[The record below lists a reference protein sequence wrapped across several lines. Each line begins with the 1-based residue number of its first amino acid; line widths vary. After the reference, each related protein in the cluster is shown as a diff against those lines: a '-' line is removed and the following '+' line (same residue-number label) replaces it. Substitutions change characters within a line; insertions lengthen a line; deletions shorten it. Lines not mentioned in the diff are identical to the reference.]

1 MSKSYRELLAEFSA
15 RERMSEEGFLQ
26 LVYSEIQDKQKK
38 QIRDKRDSELNK
50 TDKYAALDFPHPNKE
65 KRNQWLEYRQELRDF
80 PANIKN
86 MKNVVWPEE
95 PDMVDS
101 QDVYKYDEDVD
112 TQFGNLKTDIESKR
126 EQLEAVIQSTR
137 AHLEVI
143 LQSTHTQFET
153 NFQSVS
159 TQLETTQTDFQNIQT
174 DFQNI
179 QTDFQNIRTDFQTT
193 RTDLQTTRTELQTT
207 RSQLDETRIELEA
220 EKVKVRNLD
229 ARLGIVEQSLA
240 SILSNLNV

>member
-1 MSKSYRELLAEFSA
+1 MSKSYKELLAEFSA

-65 KRNQWLEYRQELRDF
+65 KRNEWLEYRQELRDL

-159 TQLETTQTDFQNIQT
+159 TQLETTQTDFQNI
-174 DFQNI
+174 
-179 QTDFQNIRTDFQTT
+179 RTDFQTT

>member
-65 KRNQWLEYRQELRDF
+65 KRNQWLKYRQELRDF

-95 PDMVDS
+95 PDMVNS

-143 LQSTHTQFET
+143 HQSTHTQFET

-159 TQLETTQTDFQNIQT
+159 TQLETTQTDLQT
-174 DFQNI
+174 
-179 QTDFQNIRTDFQTT
+179 TRTDLQTTRTDLQTT

>member
-1 MSKSYRELLAEFSA
+1 MSKSYKELLAEFSA

-65 KRNQWLEYRQELRDF
+65 KRNQWLEYRQELRDL

-179 QTDFQNIRTDFQTT
+179 RTDFQTT

>member
-1 MSKSYRELLAEFSA
+1 MYMSKSYRELLAEFSA
-15 RERMSEEGFLQ
+15 SERMTEEGFLQ
-26 LVYSEIQDKQKK
+26 LVYSGIQDKQKK

-50 TDKYAALDFPHPNKE
+50 TDKYAALDFPHPNKD
-65 KRNQWLEYRQELRDF
+65 KRNQWLKYRQELRDL

-101 QDVYKYDEDVD
+101 QDVYKYDEDMD
-112 TQFGNLKTDIESKR
+112 TQLGNLKTDIESKR

-137 AHLEVI
+137 THLEVI

-153 NFQSVS
+153 NFRSVS
-159 TQLETTQTDFQNIQT
+159 TQLETTQTDLQNAQT
-174 DFQNI
+174 DL
-179 QTDFQNIRTDFQTT
+179 QTT
-193 RTDLQTTRTELQTT
+193 RTDLQTTRTDLQTT